1 VITQGAEA
9 MDDIFAED
17 QEGEDT
23 EADEEGDAVA

>member
-17 QEGEDT
+17 QEEGET
-23 EADEEGDAVA
+23 EDPEEGDAGA